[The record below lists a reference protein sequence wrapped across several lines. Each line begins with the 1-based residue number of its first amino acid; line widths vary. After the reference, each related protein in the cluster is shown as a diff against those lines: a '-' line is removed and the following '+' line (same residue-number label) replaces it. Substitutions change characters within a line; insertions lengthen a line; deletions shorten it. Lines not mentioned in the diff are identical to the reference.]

1 MVIRPRQNECRN
13 GRYCLT
19 NLMSFYDK
27 VMHLTDERKAVDVIY
42 LDFGKAF

>member
-13 GRYCLT
+13 GRYCLN

-27 VMHLTDERKAVDVIY
+27 VMRLTDERKAVDVIY